1 MIGSIIYLAI
11 VVIVIAGMWKTFEKA
26 GQPGWGCIFPIY
38 NIYLM
43 TKIAA
48 KPAWWVIMFF
58 IPLVNIVFA
67 IMLYNEIAKKFGQGI
82 GFTIGLILLPF
93 VFFPILGFGDY
104 TGGIENVKT
113 REYRS
118 QFLKD
123 LEESSE
129 YAVCRE
135 KPIINQLQK

>member
-11 VVIVIAGMWKTFEKA
+11 VVISIAGMWKTFEKA
-26 GQPGWGCIFPIY
+26 GPIY

-104 TGGIENVKT
+104 TYQNEVAA
-113 REYRS
+113 
-118 QFLKD
+118 Q
-123 LEESSE
+123 
-129 YAVCRE
+129 
-135 KPIINQLQK
+135 

>member
-26 GQPGWGCIFPIY
+26 GQPGWGCIIPIY

-104 TGGIENVKT
+104 TYQNEVAAQESFGAIIKKAGRKVKFW
-113 REYRS
+113 E
-118 QFLKD
+118 
-123 LEESSE
+123 
-129 YAVCRE
+129 
-135 KPIINQLQK
+135 

>member
-26 GQPGWGCIFPIY
+26 GQPGWGCIIPIY

-67 IMLYNEIAKKFGQGI
+67 IMLYNEIAKKIRSGNRLYHRSDS
-82 GFTIGLILLPF
+82 FTFRFLPDF
-93 VFFPILGFGDY
+93 RF
-104 TGGIENVKT
+104 
-113 REYRS
+113 R
-118 QFLKD
+118 
-123 LEESSE
+123 
-129 YAVCRE
+129 
-135 KPIINQLQK
+135 

>member
-26 GQPGWGCIFPIY
+26 GQPGWGCIIPIY

-82 GFTIGLILLPF
+82 GFTIGLILLLSVVRCADF
-93 VFFPILGFGDY
+93 YSLWTKCGLLGRP
-104 TGGIENVKT
+104 V
-113 REYRS
+113 S
-118 QFLKD
+118 VVSWD
-123 LEESSE
+123 LF
-129 YAVCRE
+129 C
-135 KPIINQLQK
+135 L

>member
-26 GQPGWGCIFPIY
+26 GQPGWGCIIPIY

-104 TGGIENVKT
+104 WKSHATLT
-113 REYRS
+113 LLAT
-118 QFLKD
+118 QDCPLW
-123 LEESSE
+123 
-129 YAVCRE
+129 
-135 KPIINQLQK
+135 LQYD

>member
-26 GQPGWGCIFPIY
+26 GQPGWGCIIPIY

-67 IMLYNEIAKKFGQGI
+67 IMLYNEIAKKFG
-82 GFTIGLILLPF
+82 LILLPF

-104 TGGIENVKT
+104 TYQNEVAA
-113 REYRS
+113 
-118 QFLKD
+118 Q
-123 LEESSE
+123 
-129 YAVCRE
+129 
-135 KPIINQLQK
+135 

>member
-26 GQPGWGCIFPIY
+26 GQPGWGCIIPIY

-67 IMLYNEIAKKFGQGI
+67 IMRSGNRLYHRSDS
-82 GFTIGLILLPF
+82 FTFRFLPDF
-93 VFFPILGFGDY
+93 RF
-104 TGGIENVKT
+104 
-113 REYRS
+113 R
-118 QFLKD
+118 
-123 LEESSE
+123 
-129 YAVCRE
+129 
-135 KPIINQLQK
+135 

>member
-1 MIGSIIYLAI
+1 MISLGKNQIYKMYLPNRLQIMIGSIIYLAI

-26 GQPGWGCIFPIY
+26 GQPGWGCIIPIY

-104 TGGIENVKT
+104 TYQNEVAA
-113 REYRS
+113 
-118 QFLKD
+118 Q
-123 LEESSE
+123 
-129 YAVCRE
+129 
-135 KPIINQLQK
+135 

>member
-26 GQPGWGCIFPIY
+26 GQPGWGCIIPIY

-104 TGGIENVKT
+104 TYQNEVIF
-113 REYRS
+113 RS
-118 QFLKD
+118 HNK
-123 LEESSE
+123 
-129 YAVCRE
+129 
-135 KPIINQLQK
+135 KGWQKSKILGMTPKSWIQNF

>member
-11 VVIVIAGMWKTFEKA
+11 VVISIAGMWKTFEKA
-26 GQPGWGCIFPIY
+26 GQPGWGCI
-38 NIYLM
+38 
-43 TKIAA
+43 IAA

-93 VFFPILGFGDY
+93 VFFPILGFGDHAY
-104 TGGIENVKT
+104 QNEVAA
-113 REYRS
+113 
-118 QFLKD
+118 Q
-123 LEESSE
+123 
-129 YAVCRE
+129 
-135 KPIINQLQK
+135 

>member
-26 GQPGWGCIFPIY
+26 GQPGWGCIIPIY

-104 TGGIENVKT
+104 TYQNEGW
-113 REYRS
+113 
-118 QFLKD
+118 
-123 LEESSE
+123 
-129 YAVCRE
+129 
-135 KPIINQLQK
+135 QKSKILGMTPKSWIQNF

>member
-1 MIGSIIYLAI
+1 ME
-11 VVIVIAGMWKTFEKA
+11 TFEKA
-26 GQPGWGCIFPIY
+26 GQPGWGCIIPIY

-104 TGGIENVKT
+104 TYQNEVAA
-113 REYRS
+113 
-118 QFLKD
+118 Q
-123 LEESSE
+123 
-129 YAVCRE
+129 
-135 KPIINQLQK
+135 

>member
-26 GQPGWGCIFPIY
+26 GQPGWGCIIPIY

-104 TGGIENVKT
+104 TYHNKKGW
-113 REYRS
+113 
-118 QFLKD
+118 
-123 LEESSE
+123 
-129 YAVCRE
+129 
-135 KPIINQLQK
+135 QKSKILGMTPKSWIQNF

>member
-26 GQPGWGCIFPIY
+26 GQPGWGCIIPIY

-58 IPLVNIVFA
+58 ILH
-67 IMLYNEIAKKFGQGI
+67 
-82 GFTIGLILLPF
+82 LPF
-93 VFFPILGFGDY
+93 WYILPFKLY
-104 TGGIENVKT
+104 
-113 REYRS
+113 
-118 QFLKD
+118 
-123 LEESSE
+123 
-129 YAVCRE
+129 
-135 KPIINQLQK
+135 LQD

>member
-26 GQPGWGCIFPIY
+26 GQPGWGCIIPIY

-82 GFTIGLILLPF
+82 GFTIGLIRLPF
-93 VFFPILGFGDY
+93 AFFPISGFGDHAY
-104 TGGIENVKT
+104 QNEVAA
-113 REYRS
+113 
-118 QFLKD
+118 Q
-123 LEESSE
+123 
-129 YAVCRE
+129 
-135 KPIINQLQK
+135 